1 MRFLRAI
8 LGNASKQA
16 AASDSDHADSDHMMV
31 SLVVLYDAYIE
42 LDLDALRQALDDVF
56 PGEFLPP
63 REQGSFVVDG
73 TVPGAT
79 FMIKSAVQGAAGL
92 FMLNNVPGPYTEFS
106 DFADYINDPALRERA
121 EALSCWLSIDLI
133 HEIEDIE
140 GAYRFIGKAIARL
153 APADSAF
160 LVHPETYH
168 HLVFNED
175 VRGRLAD
182 GRRLFA
188 IR

>member
-1 MRFLRAI
+1 MRFMRAI
-8 LGNASKQA
+8 LQNAGAPA
-16 AASDSDHADSDHMMV
+16 ADSGDANSDHVMV
-31 SLVVLYDAYIE
+31 SLVVLYDTYVE

-63 REQGSFVVDG
+63 REQGSFVIDG
-73 TVPGAT
+73 AVPGAT
-79 FMIKSAVQGAAGL
+79 FMIKSAVKGAAGL
-92 FMLNNVPGPYTEFS
+92 FTLNNVPGPYTEFS
-106 DFADYINDPALRERA
+106 DFAEYIIDPALRERA
-121 EALSCWLSIDLI
+121 EAQSCWLSIDLI
-133 HEIEDIE
+133 YKTDDVE
-140 GAYRFIGKAIARL
+140 GAYRFIGKTIARL

-168 HLVFNED
+168 YLVFNED